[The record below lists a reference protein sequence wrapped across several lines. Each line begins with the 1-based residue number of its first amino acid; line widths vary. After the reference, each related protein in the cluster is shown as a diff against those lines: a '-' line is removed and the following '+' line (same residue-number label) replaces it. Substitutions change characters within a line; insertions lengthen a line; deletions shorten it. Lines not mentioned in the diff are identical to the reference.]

1 MLLGD
6 VIARLEDEAV
16 AAETLLALG
25 DLALMMR
32 VEEAAAARELTAGE
46 FAAEAV
52 ARFSSQA
59 SDEDWVS
66 LIGVI
71 GQTDDPGR
79 VCLRKMIEF
88 ALKPGRAAKAPHVC
102 SHHA

>member
-32 VEEAAAARELTAGE
+32 VEEAAAARALSAGE
-46 FAAEAV
+46 FAADAV
-52 ARFSSQA
+52 ALFSSQA

-66 LIGVI
+66 LIGVM
-71 GQTDDPGR
+71 GQADDPGR

-88 ALKPGRAAKAPHVC
+88 ALKPSRESHAC